1 MMGSV
6 ICHFTALLIY
16 IPMRMGSSPMVK
28 RKRWQRSFTIE
39 AETTETLKRISQMI
53 GVSESKLI
61 DLAVNEPE
69 RFKDLRE
76 LTLRW
81 GFEKAEKI

>member
-1 MMGSV
+1 M
-6 ICHFTALLIY
+6 
-16 IPMRMGSSPMVK
+16 PK
-28 RKRWQRSFTIE
+28 RRRWQRSFTIE
-39 AETTETLKRISQMI
+39 GETTETLKRISEMI

-69 RFKDLRE
+69 RFNDLRE

-81 GFEKAEKI
+81 KSESSEEG